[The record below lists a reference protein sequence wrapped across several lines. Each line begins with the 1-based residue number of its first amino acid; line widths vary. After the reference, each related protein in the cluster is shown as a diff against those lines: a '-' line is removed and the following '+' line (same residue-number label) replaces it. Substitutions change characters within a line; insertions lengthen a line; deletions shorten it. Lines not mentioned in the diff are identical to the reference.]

1 MAHHFQGS
9 FRCNKCTAFGD
20 FHDEIV
26 ICPICGEK
34 KDITLYISTSNGG
47 IKISLTELFK
57 DILEED
63 KKTIE

>member
-9 FRCNKCTAFGD
+9 FRCNKYTAFGD

-34 KDITLYISTSNGG
+34 KDITLYM
-47 IKISLTELFK
+47 E
-57 DILEED
+57 
-63 KKTIE
+63 

>member
-1 MAHHFQGS
+1 MAHHFQGG